1 MGAFLFEPTRGL
13 EPLTLALQVRCATN
27 CARSASHFRDLEDG
41 FTRIPI
47 FYLSS

>member
-27 CARSASHFRDLEDG
+27 CARSADSPRATFSGFRKTQKFL
-41 FTRIPI
+41 
-47 FYLSS
+47 Y